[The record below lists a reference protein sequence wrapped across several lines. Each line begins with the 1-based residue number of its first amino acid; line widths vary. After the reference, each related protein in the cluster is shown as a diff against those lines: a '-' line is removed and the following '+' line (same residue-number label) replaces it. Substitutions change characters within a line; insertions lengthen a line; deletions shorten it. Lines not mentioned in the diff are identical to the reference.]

1 MEISFRL
8 NGETVTLTDVDPTGS
23 VLDYLRETKGLTG
36 TKEGCNEGD
45 CGACSVIV
53 GDDTGMRAQNAC
65 LLMLGHLN
73 GKALVTVEG
82 LAAPDG
88 APHPIQQALIEEHGS
103 QCGFCTPGFATT
115 LAAGHLN
122 SDQDIKTLLA
132 GNLCR
137 CTGYAP
143 ILRAASSAADTPEP
157 PHLRPA
163 LEAVPADARA
173 EAGPACPGS
182 VDALAT
188 LYADHPEA
196 TLIAGATEV
205 ALDVNKALKDLPFPI
220 FLGHISGFDKV
231 EVTDD
236 ALTLGAGTTIEA
248 LRQLMT
254 VHHPGFADMLTRFGS
269 TQVRAAGTIG
279 GNVANGSPIAETPP
293 PLIAL
298 GARLDLRLRDQR
310 RAIPLEDY
318 YVAYGQQD
326 RAPGEFIEALSIPRQ
341 PDRLRSYKISRRF
354 DQDISTLL
362 GAFNIQVN
370 VGKVQS
376 ARIAFGGMAGVVKRA
391 MAVEDALRGKPWTLD
406 TIQAA
411 LPAFDQDFTPISDVR
426 ADANYRREVA
436 RNLLLRYW
444 HEDQGTDTA
453 VQEVQP

>member
-1 MEISFRL
+1 MDISFRL
-8 NGETVTLTDVDPTGS
+8 NGERVSLTGVDPTRS
-23 VLDYLRETKGLTG
+23 VLDFLREDRGLTG

-45 CGACSVIV
+45 CGACSVVV
-53 GDDTGMRAQNAC
+53 GDAAGIRPQNAC
-65 LLMLGHLN
+65 LMMLGHLD

-88 APHPIQQALIEEHGS
+88 TPHPVQQALVDHHGS
-103 QCGFCTPGFATT
+103 QCGFCTPGFATA
-115 LAAGHLN
+115 LATGHLH
-122 SDQDIKTLLA
+122 STKDIKALLS

-143 ILRAASSAADTPEP
+143 VLRAADAAATQAPP
-157 PHLRPA
+157 PHLKAA
-163 LEAVPADARA
+163 LEAPKADASK

-220 FLGHISGFDKV
+220 FLGHVQGFDEV
-231 EVTDD
+231 EITEGRI
-236 ALTLGAGTTIEA
+236 TFGAGTSIEA
-248 LRQLMT
+248 LRQVMFD
-254 VHHPGFADMLTRFGS
+254 HHPGFAEMLTRFGS
-269 TQVRAAGTIG
+269 AQVRAAGTIG

-298 GARLDLRLRDQR
+298 GADLHLRHRNTR
-310 RAIPLEDY
+310 RSLPLEDY
-318 YVAYGQQD
+318 YVAYGRQD
-326 RAPGEFIEALSIPRQ
+326 RMEGEFIEAVSIPRQ
-341 PDRLRSYKISRRF
+341 PDNLRSYKIARRF

-362 GAFNIQVN
+362 GAFNIHVE

-391 MAVEDALRGKPWTLD
+391 EAVEQALIGQPWTYE
-406 TIQAA
+406 TITAA
-411 LPAFDQDFTPISDVR
+411 LEVFATDFTPISDLR
-426 ADANYRREVA
+426 AGVDYRREVA

-444 HEDQGTDTA
+444 HEDQGTPA
-453 VQEVQP
+453 AIEEVTP